1 VSAPSY
7 PRPRKALGQ
16 HFLTDPRILGRI
28 VDALTAAP
36 GDTVIEI
43 GPGRGSLTDIL
54 LARKLRVVA
63 IEVDR
68 DLAPILVERH
78 AGNAALTVIAQDVL
92 EVNLAEAAGAAP
104 FLVVGNVPYNITT
117 PILFHALQ
125 RPRAARAVYL
135 VQKEVAE
142 RVVAKAGDESYGAL
156 TANVQVVAK
165 AEMLFTVPAGA
176 FIPPP
181 KVESAVLRLTPLEQ
195 PLIAA
200 DEEGPYRLMVQ
211 GAFGMRRKQMLR
223 VVRELWS
230 LDPSAAGALLETAG
244 ITPTDRPEVLSPAD
258 FARLLRARLQAS
270 RLTSA

>member
-1 VSAPSY
+1 VSAPFY

-28 VDALTAAP
+28 ADALSAAP
-36 GDTVIEI
+36 GDTVVEI
-43 GPGRGSLTDIL
+43 GPGRGALTDIL
-54 LARKLRVVA
+54 LARTLRVVA

-68 DLAPILVERH
+68 DLAPMLVERH
-78 AGNAALTVIAQDVL
+78 AGNPALTVIAQDVL

-200 DEEGPYRLMVQ
+200 DEEAPYRLMVQ

-230 LDPSAAGALLETAG
+230 LDPLAAGALLETAG
-244 ITPTDRPEVLSPAD
+244 ITPTDRPEVLSPDD

-270 RLTSA
+270 RLTNA

>member
-1 VSAPSY
+1 MSAPFY

-28 VDALTAAP
+28 ADALSAAP
-36 GDTVIEI
+36 GDTVVEI
-43 GPGRGSLTDIL
+43 GPGRGALTDIL
-54 LARKLRVVA
+54 LARTLRVVA

-68 DLAPILVERH
+68 DLAPMLVERH
-78 AGNAALTVIAQDVL
+78 AGNPALTVIAQDVL
-92 EVNLAEAAGAAP
+92 EVNLAEAAGVAP

-200 DEEGPYRLMVQ
+200 DEEAPYRLMVQ

-230 LDPSAAGALLETAG
+230 LDPLAAGALLETAG
-244 ITPTDRPEVLSPAD
+244 ITPTDRPEVLSPDD

>member
-1 VSAPSY
+1 
-7 PRPRKALGQ
+7 
-16 HFLTDPRILGRI
+16 
-28 VDALTAAP
+28 
-36 GDTVIEI
+36 
-43 GPGRGSLTDIL
+43 L
-54 LARKLRVVA
+54 LARTLRVVA

-68 DLAPILVERH
+68 DLAPMLVERH
-78 AGNAALTVIAQDVL
+78 AGNPALTVIAQDVL

-200 DEEGPYRLMVQ
+200 DEEAPYRLMVQ

-230 LDPSAAGALLETAG
+230 LDPLAAGALLENAG
-244 ITPTDRPEVLSPAD
+244 ITPTDRPEVLSPDD

>member
-1 VSAPSY
+1 MSVPFY

-28 VDALTAAP
+28 ADALSAAP
-36 GDTVIEI
+36 GDTVVEI
-43 GPGRGSLTDIL
+43 GPGRGALTDIL
-54 LARKLRVVA
+54 LARTLRVVA

-68 DLAPILVERH
+68 DLAPMLVERH
-78 AGNAALTVIAQDVL
+78 AGNPALTVIAQDVL
-92 EVNLAEAAGAAP
+92 EVNLAEAAGVAP

-200 DEEGPYRLMVQ
+200 DEEAPYRLMVQ

-230 LDPSAAGALLETAG
+230 LDPLAAGALLETAG
-244 ITPTDRPEVLSPAD
+244 ITPTDRPEVLSPDD

>member
-1 VSAPSY
+1 MSAPFY

-28 VDALTAAP
+28 ADALSADP
-36 GDTVIEI
+36 GDTVVEI
-43 GPGRGSLTDIL
+43 GPGRGALTDIL
-54 LARKLRVVA
+54 LARTLRVVA

-68 DLAPILVERH
+68 DLAPMLVERH
-78 AGNAALTVIAQDVL
+78 AGNPALTVIAQDVL

-200 DEEGPYRLMVQ
+200 DEEAPYRLMVQ

-230 LDPSAAGALLETAG
+230 LDPLAAGALLETAG
-244 ITPTDRPEVLSPAD
+244 ITPTDRPEVLSPDD

>member
-1 VSAPSY
+1 MSADFY

-28 VDALTAAP
+28 ADALASAA
-36 GDTVIEI
+36 GDTVVEI
-43 GPGRGSLTDIL
+43 GPGRGALTDIL
-54 LARKLRVVA
+54 LARQLRVVA

-68 DLAPILVERH
+68 DLAPRLERRH
-78 AGNAALTVIAQDVL
+78 AGNPRLAVIPQDVL
-92 EVNLAEAAGAAP
+92 TVDLAAAAGVSP
-104 FLVVGNVPYNITT
+104 YLVVGNVPYNITT
-117 PILFHALQ
+117 PILFHALS

-142 RVVAKAGDESYGAL
+142 RVVARAGDEAYGAL

-165 AEMLFTVPAGA
+165 AELLFTVPAGA

-181 KVESAVLRLTPLEQ
+181 KVESAVLRLTPLER
-195 PLIAA
+195 PMISA
-200 DEEGPYRLMVQ
+200 EEELPYRQLVQ

-230 LDPSAAGALLETAG
+230 LDPVAAGTLLETAG
-244 ITPTDRPEVLSPAD
+244 VTPTDRPEVVGPED

>member
-1 VSAPSY
+1 VSAPFY

-28 VDALTAAP
+28 ADALSAAP
-36 GDTVIEI
+36 GDTVVEI
-43 GPGRGSLTDIL
+43 GPGRGALTDIL
-54 LARKLRVVA
+54 LARTLRVVA

-68 DLAPILVERH
+68 DLAPMLVERH
-78 AGNAALTVIAQDVL
+78 AGNPALTVIAQDVL

-200 DEEGPYRLMVQ
+200 DEEAPYRLMVQ

-230 LDPSAAGALLETAG
+230 LDPLAAGALLENAG
-244 ITPTDRPEVLSPAD
+244 ITPTDRPEVLSPDD